1 MRGKTGEREVGV
13 TTDLYARL
21 RSLSRGDDDPVF
33 VGIRRD
39 RRTGEREPLTV
50 NGVRQMIRDLARDT
64 GVRTTVTPYTFR
76 HSACRWMLLS
86 GMPTVE
92 VAAILGHGS
101 ERMIADHYANIG
113 REDAHDKLMAL
124 LRSER

>member
-1 MRGKTGEREVGV
+1 MYR
-13 TTDLYARL
+13 RL
-21 RSLSRGDDDPVF
+21 QGLSRGDDEPVF
-33 VGIRRD
+33 VGNRRD

-50 NGVRQMIRDLARDT
+50 NGVRQMIRDLALNA
-64 GVRTTVTPYTFR
+64 GLRTVVTPYTFR

-101 ERMIADHYANIG
+101 ERMISEHYANIG

-124 LRSER
+124 LRAER